1 MTQTTK
7 PEAVRVVVEI
17 DQNGLVDIA
26 SDYPVELVLLNHHV
40 REDDVDIIRVRDIQV
55 CYQTDRTHDE
65 TADVDYFNEVWEE
78 IKRDIATKSST
89 LTTDQP
95 S

>member
-40 REDDVDIIRVRDIQV
+40 REDDVNTVRVRDIQV
-55 CYQTDRTHDE
+55 SYQTERTHDE
-65 TADVDYFNEVWEE
+65 TADVDYVNEVWEE
-78 IKRDIATKSST
+78 VKRDIASKSST
-89 LTTDQP
+89 LTTDQQ

>member
-40 REDDVDIIRVRDIQV
+40 REDDDV
-55 CYQTDRTHDE
+55 CQAVFKEID
-65 TADVDYFNEVWEE
+65 DYEN
-78 IKRDIATKSST
+78 
-89 LTTDQP
+89 QP
-95 S
+95 D